1 MNQSKRWIGSRN
13 ITESDREAARLTAE
27 SFGHYDFDSTLTPST
42 PQVIRAGKTGG
53 LPFDT
58 LTTDLFG
65 GCLPGRD
72 ICYGNCFAARAA
84 YAAGIDFG
92 ARVPNILD
100 HDVLRADLERLPAEQ
115 KFLRNGWNSDPS
127 WNWPNGVVLS
137 QWLRESG
144 RLTIFNT
151 KSFTRLQ
158 PDTIRSLVA
167 VKAELWLCVSAFDSD
182 AQIEHRIDSIEKYRE
197 AGGIVV
203 PLVMTTRFSEPD
215 LNAKQEQ
222 LVQYMVDHDLPAA
235 ENSLRFA
242 PTSPVMAVLD
252 RLRMKQIASTGDFWC
267 GRLYE
272 GVLRVPTTSSLPPSY
287 SGLQSS
293 YLSGNDPDFLES
305 LFANPVYTNEEVL
318 ASPPLEKPI
327 QAGVPM
333 VHISHR
339 ATAGYVQG

>member
-1 MNQSKRWIGSRN
+1 MNLSKRWIGSRN
-13 ITESDREAARLTAE
+13 SSAEREADREATRLTAE
-27 SFGHYDFDSTLTPST
+27 SFKHYDSDSTLTRST

-65 GCLPGRD
+65 GCLPGREV
-72 ICYGNCFAARAA
+72 CYGNCFAARAA

-100 HDVLRADLERLPAEQ
+100 QGVLCADLERLPASQ

-127 WNWPNGVVLS
+127 WNWRDAVVLS
-137 QWLRESG
+137 QWIRESG

-158 PDTIRSLVA
+158 PDTVLSLA
-167 VKAELWLCVSAFDSD
+167 AAKAELWVCVSAFDSD
-182 AQIEHRIDSIEKYRE
+182 AQIEHRIDAIETFRK
-197 AGGIVV
+197 AGGCAV
-203 PLVMTTRFSEPD
+203 PLVMTTRFGEPE

-222 LVQYMVDHDLPAA
+222 IVQYMTDHDLPAA

-242 PTSPVMAVLD
+242 PTSPVMAILD
-252 RLRMKQIASTGDFWC
+252 RLRMRQIASTGDFWS
-267 GRLYE
+267 GRLYA
-272 GVLRVPTTSSLPPSY
+272 GVRRVPTTSSLPSGY
-287 SGLQSS
+287 SGLQSG
-293 YLSGNDPDFLES
+293 YLSRNDSDFLDS
-305 LFANPVYTNEEVL
+305 LFFDPVHTHEEVL
-318 ASPPLEKPI
+318 ASPPLEKPA
-327 QAGVPM
+327 QAGVPL

-339 ATAGYVQG
+339 ATA

>member
-1 MNQSKRWIGSRN
+1 MNHSQRWIGSRN
-13 ITESDREAARLTAE
+13 TSEADREAARLTAE
-27 SFGHYDFDSTLTPST
+27 SFRHYDSDSRLTPST
-42 PQVIRAGKTGG
+42 PQLIRAGKAGG

-65 GCLPGRD
+65 GCLPGRE

-84 YAAGIDFG
+84 YAAGIDFS

-100 HDVLRADLERLPAEQ
+100 RNVFCADLERLPASQ

-127 WNWPNGVVLS
+127 WNWRDAVVLS
-137 QWLRESG
+137 QWIRESG

-158 PDTIRSLVA
+158 PDTVRSLAA

-182 AQIEHRIDSIEKYRE
+182 AQLEHRINSIETFRE
-197 AGGIVV
+197 AGGCAV
-203 PLVMTTRFSEPD
+203 PLVMTTRFSQPE

-222 LVQYMVDHDLPAA
+222 LVQYMIDHDLPAA

-252 RLRMKQIASTGDFWC
+252 RTRMRQIASTGDFWS
-267 GRLYE
+267 GRLYA
-272 GVLRVPTTSSLPPSY
+272 GVLRVPTTSSLPSGY
-287 SGLQSS
+287 SGLQSR
-293 YLSGNDPDFLES
+293 YLSRNDSDFLDS
-305 LFANPVYTNEEVL
+305 LFFDPVRTHEEVL
-318 ASPPLEKPI
+318 AGPPLEKPI
-327 QAGVPM
+327 QAGVPL

-339 ATAGYVQG
+339 ATA

>member
-1 MNQSKRWIGSRN
+1 MNQSKRWLGSRN
-13 ITESDREAARLTAE
+13 TSEADREAARLTAE
-27 SFGHYDFDSTLTPST
+27 SFKHYDSDSTLTPST
-42 PQVIRAGKTGG
+42 PRVIRAGKAGG

-65 GCLPGRD
+65 GCLPGREV
-72 ICYGNCFAARAA
+72 CYGNCFAARAA

-100 HDVLRADLERLPAEQ
+100 RDVLCADLERLPAGQ

-127 WNWPNGVVLS
+127 WNWRDADVLS
-137 QWLRESG
+137 QWIRESG

-158 PDTIRSLVA
+158 PDTLRSLAA
-167 VKAELWLCVSAFDSD
+167 VKAELWVCISAFDSD
-182 AQIEHRIDSIEKYRE
+182 AQIEHRIDTIETFRE
-197 AGGIVV
+197 AGGCAV
-203 PLVMTTRFSEPD
+203 PLVMTTRFSEPE

-222 LVQYMVDHDLPAA
+222 LVQYMIDHDLPAA

-242 PTSPVMAVLD
+242 PTSPVTAVLD
-252 RLRMKQIASTGDFWC
+252 RRRMRQIASTGDFWS

-272 GVLRVPTTSSLPPSY
+272 GVLRVPTTSSLPSGY

-293 YLSGNDPDFLES
+293 YLSRNDSDFLDS
-305 LFANPVYTNEEVL
+305 LFFDPVHTHEEVL
-318 ASPPLEKPI
+318 ASPPLEKPM
-327 QAGVPM
+327 QAGVPL

-339 ATAGYVQG
+339 ATA

>member
-1 MNQSKRWIGSRN
+1 MNHSKHWIESRK
-13 ITESDREAARLTAE
+13 TSQAEREAARLTAE
-27 SFGHYDFDSTLTPST
+27 SFRHYDHDNSLTPST
-42 PQVIRAGKTGG
+42 PQVIRAGKAGG

-65 GCLPGRD
+65 GCLPGRE

-84 YAAGIDFG
+84 YAAGIDFS

-100 HDVLRADLERLPAEQ
+100 QAVFCADLERLPANQ

-127 WNWPNGVVLS
+127 WNWPDAVVLS
-137 QWLRESG
+137 QWIRESG

-158 PDTIRSLVA
+158 PDTVRNLVA

-182 AQIEHRIDSIEKYRE
+182 AQIEHRIDSIETFRE
-197 AGGIVV
+197 AGGCVV
-203 PLVMTTRFSEPD
+203 PLVMTTRFSEPE

-222 LVQYMVDHDLPAA
+222 LVQYMLDHDLPAA

-252 RLRMKQIASTGDFWC
+252 RTRMRQIASTGDFWS
-267 GRLYE
+267 GRLYA
-272 GVLRVPTTSSLPPSY
+272 GVLRVPTTSSLPPGY
-287 SGLQSS
+287 SGLQSG
-293 YLSGNDPDFLES
+293 YLSRNDPDFLDG
-305 LFANPVYTNEEVL
+305 LFFDPVHTHEEVL
-318 ASPPLEKPI
+318 AGPPLEKPL
-327 QAGVPM
+327 QAGVPL
-333 VHISHR
+333 VHIAR
-339 ATAGYVQG
+339 RGAA